1 MNAQEKIKNGK
12 VAGRGIQWCSHTW
25 NVNAGCF
32 HRCRWTMPDGS
43 VAICYAEE
51 IAKKFTTGYP
61 LGFEHS
67 YWRPQNL
74 SEPLKLKEPAKIF
87 LDSMSDLFGHWV
99 EDSQIN
105 QILDVCKQADWHVFP
120 KPDQERP

>member
-1 MNAQEKIKNGK
+1 MNAQEKTRDGK
-12 VAGRGIQWCSHTW
+12 VVGRGIQWTDYTF
-25 NVNAGCF
+25 NPVAGCF

-61 LGFEHS
+61 LGFEHH

-74 SEPLKLKEPAKIF
+74 TEPLKLKDPAKARAHRA
-87 LDSMSDLFGHWV
+87 L
-99 EDSQIN
+99 
-105 QILDVCKQADWHVFP
+105 
-120 KPDQERP
+120 